1 MTYLGHH
8 VFQTLI
14 RCDFSPV
21 ASTGGQYVF
30 SGSHSG
36 QVVIYDVSTSLLWTR
51 CAGPLICVYQAVTG
65 EKASVLS
72 GHHGI
77 VRGAFC
83 GRVDAMRF
91 AAVLTPLRVI
101 FAQT

>member
-36 QVVIYDVSTSLLWTR
+36 QVVIYDVGTSLLWTR
-51 CAGPLICVYQAVTG
+51 CAGPLICVCIRLLLARRRPCSRGTTASFAV
-65 EKASVLS
+65 
-72 GHHGI
+72 
-77 VRGAFC
+77 
-83 GRVDAMRF
+83 RF
-91 AAVLTPLRVI
+91 AAVLTPCVLRPS
-101 FAQT
+101 